1 MVRRRFLLTS
11 LAGALAAPVA
21 ALAQRP
27 GKVYRIVGVWTNPSP
42 QMEDVLWQGLRELGW
57 VEGQNFVFERRYAEG
72 RNERHAAHAAELLR
86 LQPDLIIAVGTP
98 AALAAKEATT
108 TIAIVFIL
116 VADPVGSGLVR
127 SLARP
132 GGNITGIALTGPEV
146 LGKHVELLREAVP
159 SLSRVGVLINSAFS
173 FHVSARPV
181 VEAAA
186 QNLGLRL
193 TYLEVRTPEDIDG
206 AFAEI
211 SREKLDAVFPLPQ
224 PLAYTRRAR
233 LAQLALAHRVASVVG
248 WREAVEAGALM
259 GYSTP
264 IVEFVRREPYYIDR
278 ILKGAKPADL
288 PVEQPTRFE
297 LTINLKTAKTLGL
310 TLPPSLLARADQ
322 VIE

>member
-1 MVRRRFLLTS
+1 MDRRTF
-11 LAGALAAPVA
+11 LAGAAALLAAPLA
-21 ALAQRP
+21 AEAQQA
-27 GKVYRIVGVWTNPSP
+27 GKVYRIVGLWTDPSP

-57 VEGQNFVFERRYAEG
+57 VEGQNFIFERRYSEG
-72 RNERHAAHAAELLR
+72 RNERHAAHAAELVRLR
-86 LQPDLIIAVGTP
+86 PDLIIAVGTP

-108 TIAIVFIL
+108 TIPVVFIL

-132 GGNITGIALTGPEV
+132 GGNITGLAGSGPDI
-146 LGKHVELLREAVP
+146 LGKHVGLLKEAIP

-173 FHVSARPV
+173 FHVEARPV

-193 TYLEVRTPEDIDG
+193 TYVEVQTPQDIDG

-211 SREKLDAVFPLPQ
+211 SRQKLGTVLIPPQ
-224 PLAYTRRAR
+224 PLAFAQRAR
-233 LAQLALAHRVASVVG
+233 LAQLALAHRVVTMVS

-278 ILKGAKPADL
+278 ILRGARPADL
-288 PVEQPTRFE
+288 PVEQPTKFE
-297 LTINLKTAKTLGL
+297 LTINLKTAKALGL
-310 TLPPSLLARADQ
+310 TIPQSLLLRADQ